1 MCLKEVRKQTKIIM
15 LVIKTSILQAK
26 RPIKRN
32 ENEKK
37 KQERQNETCSL
48 SCTSNGCEPT
58 AAPLAVH
65 YENDLYYVQSAR
77 NQTKQF
83 CYYNTAF
90 PLLLWNLTST

>member
-37 KQERQNETCSL
+37 QERQNEIGSL

-65 YENDLYYVQSAR
+65 YENDLYYV
-77 NQTKQF
+77 
-83 CYYNTAF
+83 
-90 PLLLWNLTST
+90 